1 MICVMTSKWVGD
13 ALGKDGIYAVWI
25 AMRRYPWLPP
35 VHYRDKGET
44 AAHVMRSVSDLVV
57 VTDGVTTVKEL
68 LQILRKHDYHGF
80 PVIDKHGEYVGYS
93 TRDELQLAI
102 DEIHFTEGTFG
113 LEDKICTFSK
123 NYMLVSA
130 SNRVDMS
137 STLEQAVI
145 QLRKD
150 VSQEMLVSMFQK
162 LISAVPVKLR
172 MCFLGLAERHL
183 DPPRDEI

>member
-1 MICVMTSKWVGD
+1 LFV
-13 ALGKDGIYAVWI
+13 
-25 AMRRYPWLPP
+25 
-35 VHYRDKGET
+35 
-44 AAHVMRSVSDLVV
+44 
-57 VTDGVTTVKEL
+57 
-68 LQILRKHDYHGF
+68 
-80 PVIDKHGEYVGYS
+80 
-93 TRDELQLAI
+93 

-137 STLEQAVI
+137 ATLEQAVI

-162 LISAVPVKLR
+162 LVSIRNTP
-172 MCFLGLAERHL
+172 
-183 DPPRDEI
+183 